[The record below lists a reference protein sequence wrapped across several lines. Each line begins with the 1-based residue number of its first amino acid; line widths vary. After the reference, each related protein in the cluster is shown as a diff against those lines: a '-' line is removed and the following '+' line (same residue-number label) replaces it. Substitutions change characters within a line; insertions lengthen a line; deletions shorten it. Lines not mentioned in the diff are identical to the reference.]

1 MLARIRKIKN
11 NTIIILT
18 DNLLKNDIVNHY
30 ANMDDVIEYIKKVSI
45 FPMKTEYVTKLN
57 IRYKISNY
65 DDYTI
70 NFLHKNF

>member
-1 MLARIRKIKN
+1 M
-11 NTIIILT
+11 TY
-18 DNLLKNDIVNHY
+18 LLKNDIVNHY
-30 ANMDDVIEYIKKVSI
+30 ANMDDAKEYIKKVSI

-70 NFLHKNF
+70 NFLHKNLLHI

>member
-1 MLARIRKIKN
+1 
-11 NTIIILT
+11 
-18 DNLLKNDIVNHY
+18 
-30 ANMDDVIEYIKKVSI
+30 MDDAKEYIKKVSI